1 MSEFEEKLNSLLNDP
16 EQMGKIT
23 QMAKSLMDGGQESL
37 PARAVPAVSA
47 SPDLG
52 IDMDMLA
59 KFGKM
64 MSSGTGGGSSNQR
77 ALLEAMTPYLGE
89 KRQRRMEQA
98 LKMAKMAKIARLA
111 FSEFE
116 GDGGE

>member
-23 QMAKSLMDGGQESL
+23 QMAKSLMDGGQDAL
-37 PARAVPAVSA
+37 PARTAPAA
-47 SPDLG
+47 SDAFDLG
-52 IDMDMLA
+52 IDMEMVA
-59 KFGKM
+59 KLGKM
-64 MSSGTGGGSSNQR
+64 LSGKGGGNSHQR

-98 LKMAKMAKIARLA
+98 LKMAKMAKMARLA
-111 FSEFE
+111 FSEFG

>member
-1 MSEFEEKLNSLLNDP
+1 M
-16 EQMGKIT
+16 
-23 QMAKSLMDGGQESL
+23 

-111 FSEFE
+111 FSEFG